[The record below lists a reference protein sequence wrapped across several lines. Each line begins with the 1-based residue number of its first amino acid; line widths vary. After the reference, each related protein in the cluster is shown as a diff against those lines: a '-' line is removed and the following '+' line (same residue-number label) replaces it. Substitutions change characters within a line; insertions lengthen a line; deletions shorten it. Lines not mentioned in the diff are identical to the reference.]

1 MALSLRLRAATIFL
15 CLTFATTWGLADSNR
30 FDLAG
35 PKLDVHVTR
44 AGRTLPIA
52 EVPNLQAGDKLWLH
66 PDLPPSQSVRYLLVA
81 VFLRGTTNPP
91 PDKWFYPIETWD
103 RKVQEEGVTI
113 TVPNDAQQAI
123 LFLAP
128 ETGGGFST
136 LRSAVRAR
144 PGTFVR
150 ASQDLIQAGYE
161 QGRIEK
167 YLASMRYV
175 PPGDPKALLTHSNLL
190 ANTLN
195 LKPNEECFK
204 QPVELQY
211 TCLTQTGSQTLLA
224 DGSGQNMM
232 STLTN
237 GDNAALISSASYT
250 ALAGGGMY
258 SAYVGTVVDLVHIMG
273 GLHTAHYL
281 YIPAI
286 AFPDGD
292 SLNLRLNTPPSFSN
306 PKSVI
311 VIGLPPIQKAV
322 PPPLRAADDNHVNC
336 LLKPSVVLPLE
347 GAPLVF
353 STGFAHDLVLHINQP
368 GTPTDIDVTPNAYQ
382 GGLILAPV
390 PLRRALPV
398 PTDDSA
404 TVAKPTA
411 MPATEQKPDASG
423 DEVTGTI
430 EGYWGF
436 DKFTGP
442 TLKLQDVP
450 GKGWKLASG
459 DVLIAGKENHLTLT
473 STGTACIS
481 SIALQ
486 TAAGTYADAQ
496 WKPTPAK
503 PDSVDVTVSLKSL
516 DPGSMH
522 LAIHQYGLA
531 SSSTV
536 TAQTF
541 SEPAKLDSLELH
553 AGDTSATLTGT
564 SLDQVKQLAFGSLVF
579 MPASQTT
586 PVAKSST
593 ETLRFALPQ
602 DSPTPRFRAGE
613 NLAARFTLNDG
624 RTLTLPVTVAPAR
637 PSVVLISKKIVS
649 PSDSP
654 IHLADPDD
662 LPLKSDLT
670 FSLKSAEPF
679 PRTGQIE
686 IANTDNTL
694 HTMLS
699 VSTGTLV
706 LQNPHTLLATLDPL
720 RSFGNS
726 AFGPLRLRA
735 VAPDGTTGD
744 WIPLATLVRLPD
756 LEDVHCPADATAA
769 CTLDGDNLYLI
780 DSIATDPSFTAATTV
795 PDGYIGATLSLAR
808 PAKTGFYLRL
818 RDDPAAANLVTVPVT
833 IPRPVVAKSES
844 RSRHAAQQAPSE
856 NELTEDQ
863 NAIKSSTES
872 NTGNTG
878 TSGTATTGAAK
889 ATPTP
894 AKTPAAPAPA
904 AAAATTQPATA
915 TAPPTKQ

>member
-1 MALSLRLRAATIFL
+1 MMALSPRLRAAAIFV
-15 CLTFATTWGLADSNR
+15 CLSFASSWGLAESNR
-30 FDLAG
+30 FDLIG

-52 EVPNLQAGDKLWLH
+52 EVPNLQPGDKIWLH
-66 PDLPPSQSVRYLLVA
+66 PDLPASQSVRYLLVA

-91 PDKWFYPIETWD
+91 PDKWFNSIQTWD
-103 RKVQEEGVTI
+103 RKVQEEGVTV
-113 TVPNDAQQAI
+113 TVPNDAQQAL

-136 LRSAVRAR
+136 LRSAVRGR

-161 QGRIEK
+161 QSRIEK
-167 YLASMRYV
+167 YLASMRFV

-204 QPVELQY
+204 QPVDLQY

-224 DGSGQNMM
+224 DNGQNVM

-237 GDNAALISSASYT
+237 GDSAALISSASYT
-250 ALAGGGMY
+250 SLAGGGAY

-273 GLHTAHYL
+273 GLHTAHYQ

-292 SLNLRLNTPPSFSN
+292 SLNLRLNTPPSFTN

-311 VIGLPPIQKAV
+311 VIGLPPIQKST
-322 PPPLRAADDNHVNC
+322 PPPLRAVDADHVNC

-353 STGFAHDLVLHINQP
+353 STAFAHDLVLHINQP

-382 GGLILAPV
+382 GGLVLAPV

-398 PTDDSA
+398 PTSDTNAPPPQPSVPVQKTEA
-404 TVAKPTA
+404 T
-411 MPATEQKPDASG
+411 SG
-423 DEVTGTI
+423 SEVTGTI
-430 EGYWGF
+430 QGYWGF

-459 DVLIAGKENHLTLT
+459 DVLIAGRENHLTLT

-481 SIALQ
+481 SIALE
-486 TAAGTYADAQ
+486 TAAGTYANAE
-496 WKPTPAK
+496 WKPSGK

-516 DPGSMH
+516 DPGAMH
-522 LAIHQYGLA
+522 LAVRQYGVA
-531 SSSTV
+531 DPDMV

-541 SEPAKLDSLELH
+541 SEPAKLDALELH

-564 SLDQVKQLAFGSLVF
+564 SLDQVKQLAFGGLIYT
-579 MPASQTT
+579 PASQPTA
-586 PVAKSST
+586 VASSHNQ
-593 ETLRFALPQ
+593 TLRLALPP

-613 NLAARFTLNDG
+613 NLTARFTLNDG

-637 PSVVLISKKIVS
+637 PSVELLNKKIVS
-649 PSDSP
+649 TDNSP

-662 LPLKSDLT
+662 LPLTSQLA

-686 IANTDNTL
+686 IANTDGTL

-699 VSTGTLV
+699 VASGTLV
-706 LQNPHTLLATLDPL
+706 LQNPHTLLATLDPM
-720 RSFGNS
+720 RAFGNS

-735 VAPDGTTGD
+735 VAPDGTPGD

-756 LEDVHCPADATAA
+756 IADVHCPADASAL

-780 DSIATDPSFTAATTV
+780 DSISTDASFSTATTV
-795 PDGYIGATLSLAR
+795 PDGFIGTTLSLAR

-818 RDDPAAANLVTVPVT
+818 RDDPAAANLVTAPLT
-833 IPRPVVAKSES
+833 IQRPILTQKAEPRSKHSTEANELDDVDQSTPDNAADSTTQPAKSAP
-844 RSRHAAQQAPSE
+844 AA
-856 NELTEDQ
+856 
-863 NAIKSSTES
+863 KSSA
-872 NTGNTG
+872 
-878 TSGTATTGAAK
+878 SG
-889 ATPTP
+889 
-894 AKTPAAPAPA
+894 PAAPSTASSSAAPS
-904 AAAATTQPATA
+904 AAAATS
-915 TAPPTKQ
+915 APSTKQ